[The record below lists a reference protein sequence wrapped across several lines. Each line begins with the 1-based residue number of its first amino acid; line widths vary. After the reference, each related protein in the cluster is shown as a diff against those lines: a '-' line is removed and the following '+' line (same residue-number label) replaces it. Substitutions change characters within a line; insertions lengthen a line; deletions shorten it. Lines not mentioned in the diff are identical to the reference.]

1 MANYYTHFSLLMQLP
16 TEEAQKFAL
25 NLVEQISKVREGEEL
40 PADFPVSFHEVLED
54 WNFEVEASHPSQGRG
69 LWLHSE
75 NGGIDAVCALIQ
87 HLLQLY
93 YPAGHVAL
101 EWSNDCSKPR
111 TDAFGGGA
119 AIITATKIKSISTGE
134 WIHRHTSK
142 LQR

>member
-1 MANYYTHFSLLMQLP
+1 MANYYTHFSLLMELP
-16 TEEAQKFAL
+16 TEEAQNFAL
-25 NLVEQISKVREGEEL
+25 NLVEQISTVREGDEP
-40 PADFPVSFHEVLED
+40 PADFPACFNEVLED
-54 WNFEVEASHPSQGRG
+54 WNFEVEAAHPSQGCG

-75 NGGIDAVCALIQ
+75 NGGIDAVCAFIQ

-119 AIITATKIKSISTGE
+119 AIITATKIKSMSTGQ